1 MPIYEYDC
9 LECKRRVNLF
19 YRTVREAGEAAAAA
33 RCPRCGSAR
42 LQRRVSRVAVLRP
55 EASRLDDFAGDPAL
69 LGALENEDPRAMAGL
84 MRKMSEEMGEP
95 LDAEANE
102 MVSRLEAGESP
113 EAIDAALSQR
123 GAGEG
128 GDADAAE

>member
-9 LECKRRVNLF
+9 LECKRHVSLF
-19 YRTVREAGEAAAAA
+19 FRTVSAARATET

-55 EASRLDDFAGDPAL
+55 ETSRLDDFADESGAAGRAGERRPA
-69 LGALENEDPRAMAGL
+69 AMAGL

-95 LDAEANE
+95 LDAETNE

-113 EAIDAALSQR
+113 EAIDAALAER
-123 GAGEG
+123 GAGA
-128 GDADAAE
+128 GDDAAAAE